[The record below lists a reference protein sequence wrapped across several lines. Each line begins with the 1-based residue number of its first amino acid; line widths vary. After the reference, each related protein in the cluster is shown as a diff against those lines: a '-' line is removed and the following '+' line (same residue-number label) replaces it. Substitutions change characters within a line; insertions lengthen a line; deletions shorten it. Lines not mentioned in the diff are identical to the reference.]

1 MDLHRGGISECIE
14 IRFRIIPIFTE
25 FDSYPLYMFGIIC
38 MFFHF
43 MVWKRRRDGIR
54 VRVRVQYTII
64 ISSVLV
70 LNFISDDDDELI
82 NWIRIFVY
90 TGGKKYKK
98 RKNELFVLI
107 QCPFQW
113 CGRFGRTVVVV
124 EPNTVVAI
132 LC

>member
-1 MDLHRGGISECIE
+1 MRG
-14 IRFRIIPIFTE
+14 
-25 FDSYPLYMFGIIC
+25 
-38 MFFHF
+38 
-43 MVWKRRRDGIR
+43 
-54 VRVRVQYTII
+54 RVQYTII
-64 ISSVLV
+64 ISIVLV

-90 TGGKKYKK
+90 TGGEKYEK

-124 EPNTVVAI
+124 EANTVVAI

>member
-1 MDLHRGGISECIE
+1 MDLRRGGISECIE

-43 MVWKRRRDGIR
+43 MVRKRRRDG

-70 LNFISDDDDELI
+70 LYVFIM
-82 NWIRIFVY
+82 
-90 TGGKKYKK
+90 
-98 RKNELFVLI
+98 
-107 QCPFQW
+107 
-113 CGRFGRTVVVV
+113 
-124 EPNTVVAI
+124 